1 MIGNSGRR
9 KADSRV
15 LDAMTK
21 RRAEPSGAGAVSHII
36 ERSRVLYHVLFSQS
50 LNQARPPPPNPAR
63 SLCHADRR
71 TALLRIF
78 LRHRLLIFSLL
89 VGFYI
94 YFPLAYTIRN
104 SPHPSLPSATRL
116 CAAHAVSHKGAE
128 QQVRA
133 ACELAIYSLA

>member
-1 MIGNSGRR
+1 M
-9 KADSRV
+9 

-21 RRAEPSGAGAVSHII
+21 RRAEPSGAGAVSRII

-50 LNQARPPPPNPAR
+50 LNQARPLPPPPPPNPAR

-89 VGFYI
+89 VGSYI

-116 CAAHAVSHKGAE
+116 CAARAVSHKGAE